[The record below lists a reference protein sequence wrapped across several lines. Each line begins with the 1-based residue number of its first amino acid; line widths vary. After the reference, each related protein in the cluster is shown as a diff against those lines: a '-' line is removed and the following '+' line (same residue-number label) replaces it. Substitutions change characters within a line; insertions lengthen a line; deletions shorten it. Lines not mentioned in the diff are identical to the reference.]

1 MFTQFLI
8 GRIRGIFFL
17 DFLSFEQFGVIMCS
31 TGTECRW
38 LDLNQGPPRA
48 CQTTA
53 MPIRPQPLLVLLGY
67 YFVFFLQI
75 GYVYPWLFCVFLLKW
90 LGVSMTTMPRYIVQ
104 VYGTSTAIQ
113 FKPFCGKIKVLQH
126 WTRRQHLTETR
137 WRAQGWGALWLRW
150 SLNLDY
156 HFLQFPSGDFGLFST
171 NFWRKARSHSHT
183 HSRT

>member
-1 MFTQFLI
+1 MFNQFLI

-67 YFVFFLQI
+67 YFVFSFKF
-75 GYVYPWLFCVFLLKW
+75 GTYTHDYFVF
-90 LGVSMTTMPRYIVQ
+90 Y
-104 VYGTSTAIQ
+104 
-113 FKPFCGKIKVLQH
+113 F
-126 WTRRQHLTETR
+126 
-137 WRAQGWGALWLRW
+137 
-150 SLNLDY
+150 
-156 HFLQFPSGDFGLFST
+156 
-171 NFWRKARSHSHT
+171 
-183 HSRT
+183 